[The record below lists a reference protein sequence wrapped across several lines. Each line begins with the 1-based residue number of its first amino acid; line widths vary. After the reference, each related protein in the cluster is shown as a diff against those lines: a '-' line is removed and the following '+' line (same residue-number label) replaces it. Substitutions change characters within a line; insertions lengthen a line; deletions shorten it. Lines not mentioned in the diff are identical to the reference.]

1 MNRLRS
7 MLRWSTSVA
16 LWALVL
22 GGVRG
27 LLEYSQREHVLEF
40 QAGATSPWSERT
52 LIILQRAAVESL
64 GFGLLALLLCL
75 LGCLLLPL
83 LDRRWRPSG
92 AWPVDT
98 RLAAN
103 VVRVSAGFT
112 LWIALGAWLAGEAL
126 PFLATGG
133 VLLLDVVGIGACAAL
148 FIVFECVAAALP
160 GSRAD
165 EPLGRA
171 LAGAA
176 SLGLGLTGAWTILL
190 HDHAGLWPWL
200 AAGLCAPAS
209 LVLARLGMGLLCPV
223 MPALAWTASRATIAP
238 RPLLFGLRALLLT
251 CTVVWVAT
259 FDVDPQATVPVA
271 GVSGAT
277 EAGVSGA
284 TAPDDGAAPEPQSTP
299 AAGRPTGPN
308 VVFVTIDTLR
318 ADALSSYGYPRKT
331 SPTIDHIA
339 AQGTRFEDLVAAAS
353 WTKPST
359 GTLLTGL
366 FPSRHGALY
375 HGSQLH
381 TPAGTKTLAETFRA
395 AGFETAGFV
404 SNPNIKA
411 VFNFDRGFDLWFDAP
426 AQDTLTLSSLRDS
439 LFGAVLADLTR
450 YQFNWKY
457 ANDCTA
463 MNAHIL
469 PWLDAHHDKPFFLY
483 LHYIDPHEPYS
494 PPEPYATDFAQD
506 HGFPLFNERKR
517 LVGRDLYDAEIRYM
531 DDGIAELEA
540 RLEKLGLV
548 DNTLLLITSDHGE
561 EFFEHG
567 VLGHGFSLFQEV
579 VHVPLILRGPGVAV
593 GRVVTDPVATH
604 DIAATLLDLAG
615 TGQQQLGD
623 GRTFAQLVKPEPAPL
638 APSVH
643 YIESEFGE
651 NEDDTRSFVFSGLR
665 DGMYKLVL
673 TERDTN
679 NPPGPTGRQQLFDL
693 RADPHEQHDLMH
705 DPAQHE
711 RVKALLEL
719 LRAHSQVL
727 QETGFRDVPTLM
739 LSDDIRAGLEALGYF

>member
-1 MNRLRS
+1 MNLFRS
-7 MLRWSTSVA
+7 ILRWSTSVA
-16 LWALVL
+16 LWALVI

-27 LLEYSQREHVLEF
+27 LLEYSRREHVLEF
-40 QAGATSPWSERT
+40 QAGAASPWSERT
-52 LIILQRAAVESL
+52 LVILQRAAVESL
-64 GFGLLALLLCL
+64 GFGLTAFVLCL

-83 LDRRWRPSG
+83 LDRRWRPTG
-92 AWPVDT
+92 AWPVNT

-103 VVRVSAGFT
+103 VVRVGAGFS

-126 PFLATGG
+126 PFLSLGE
-133 VLLLDVVGIGACAAL
+133 VLLLDVVGIAACVLL
-148 FIVFECVAAALP
+148 FVVFECIVALLP
-160 GSRAD
+160 GGKAD

-171 LAGAA
+171 LAGAVA
-176 SLGLGLTGAWTILL
+176 LGLGLWGAWTILL
-190 HDHAGLWPWL
+190 NRDDGIGPWV
-200 AAGLCAPAS
+200 AAGLCAPAAV
-209 LVLARLGMGLLCPV
+209 VLARLGMGWLCPV
-223 MPALAWTASRATIAP
+223 MPALAWTASHARIAP
-238 RPLLFGLRALLLT
+238 RPLLWSLRALLLICAVT
-251 CTVVWVAT
+251 WLVT
-259 FDVDPQATVPVA
+259 FDVDPQAAAPAV
-271 GVSGAT
+271 GAN
-277 EAGVSGA
+277 SA
-284 TAPDDGAAPEPQSTP
+284 TAQQTGAAAASASAP
-299 AAGRPTGPN
+299 AAERTTGPN

-318 ADALSSYGYPRKT
+318 ADALSSYGYTRKT
-331 SPTIDHIA
+331 SPTIDRIA
-339 AQGTRFEDLVAAAS
+339 AEGTRFEDLVSAAS

-381 TPAGTKTLAETFRA
+381 TPEGTSTLAETFRA
-395 AGFETAGFV
+395 AGFATAGFV

-426 AQDTLTLSSLRDS
+426 AQDTLSLSSLRDS
-439 LFGAVLADLTR
+439 LFGGVLSELTR

-457 ANDCTA
+457 ANDCAA

-469 PWLDAHHDKPFFLY
+469 PWLDAHHDRPFFLY

-506 HGFPLFNERKR
+506 HGFPIFNERKR

-531 DDGIAELEA
+531 DDGIAALEA
-540 RLEKLGLV
+540 RLEALGV
-548 DNTLLLITSDHGE
+548 ADNTLLLITSDHGE

-579 VHVPLILRGPGVAV
+579 VHVPLILRGPGVAA
-593 GRVVTDPVATH
+593 GRVITQPVATC
-604 DIAATLLDLAG
+604 DIPATLLELAG
-615 TGQQQLGD
+615 TGRTQLGD
-623 GRTFAQLVKPEPAPL
+623 GKSFAPLAAPQAAPL

-643 YIESEFGE
+643 FLESEFGE

-673 TERDTN
+673 TERDAN
-679 NPPGPTGRQQLFDL
+679 DPPGPQGRQQLFDL
-693 RADPHEQHDLMH
+693 RADPTEQHDLMH
-705 DPAQHE
+705 DPAQRE
-711 RVKALLEL
+711 RVKKLLDL

-727 QETGFRDVPTLM
+727 QETGFRDVPTMM